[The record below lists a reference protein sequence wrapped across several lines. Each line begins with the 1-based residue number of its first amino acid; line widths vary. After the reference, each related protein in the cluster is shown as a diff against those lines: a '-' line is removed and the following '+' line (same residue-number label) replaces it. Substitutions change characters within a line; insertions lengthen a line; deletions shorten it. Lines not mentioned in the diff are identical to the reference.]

1 MQYTDLVHSQTNK
14 MYTYQGL
21 NGSRLTH
28 SQSTLD
34 GRRRDNFNFR
44 GISIVCGGKEG
55 GTLGHIYNIYIYIS
69 PYVSQFNA
77 RSIGIVTSL

>member
-1 MQYTDLVHSQTNK
+1 MQHTDLLHSQTNK
-14 MYTYQGL
+14 MYMYTYQGL
-21 NGSRLTH
+21 NGPRLTH

-55 GTLGHIYNIYIYIS
+55 GTLGHIYVS
-69 PYVSQFNA
+69 SYVSQFNA